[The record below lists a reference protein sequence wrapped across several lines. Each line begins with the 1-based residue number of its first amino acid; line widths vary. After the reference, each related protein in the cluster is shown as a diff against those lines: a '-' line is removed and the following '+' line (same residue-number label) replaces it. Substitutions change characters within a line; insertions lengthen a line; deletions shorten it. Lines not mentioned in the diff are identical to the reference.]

1 MTRITRLCRY
11 PVKGLSADDLT
22 AIDLTTG
29 QAIPFDRKWA
39 IAHGST
45 NFDPADPK
53 HLPKTSYLQLMQHER
68 LATLDAQF
76 DAAEQTLTL
85 LRDGRQV
92 ARGNLSL
99 PIGRSLIEQFL
110 SAWAKEELRGAPRIV
125 STPGAELSDVGLPV
139 LSLINLNTL
148 RDIERVAR
156 KPVDPMRFRG
166 NIYVDDMPA
175 WSEFDLVGKPVSAG
189 GARLQGLARIDRCG
203 ATNVN
208 PETAERDMQI
218 PKVLQSGFG
227 HVDCGIYLSVTGD
240 GRIAVGDSLGEGD
253 DGNG

>member
-1 MTRITRLCRY
+1 MTRITRICRY
-11 PVKGLSADDLT
+11 PVKGLSADDLSAT
-22 AIDLTTG
+22 ELATG
-29 QAIPFDRKWA
+29 QGIRFDRAWA

-45 NFDPADPK
+45 AFDPANPK

-68 LATLDAQF
+68 LATLEARF
-76 DAAEQTLTL
+76 DEAEQVLTL

-99 PIGRSLIEQFL
+99 PIGRSLVEQFL
-110 SAWAKEELRGAPRIV
+110 SAWARQELRGAPRIV
-125 STPGAELSDVGLPV
+125 AAPGAELSDCGLPV
-139 LSLINLNTL
+139 LSLINLNTI

-156 KPVDPMRFRG
+156 QPVDPMRFRG

-175 WSEFDLVGKPVSAG
+175 WSEFDLVGRSVTVG

-227 HVDCGIYLSVTGD
+227 HVDCGIYLSVTAG
-240 GRIAVGDSLGEGD
+240 GRIAVGDSLGEGED
-253 DGNG
+253 ADG